1 MKNEDIGKETS
12 SLSFL
17 RLLQAGRK
25 SKTEDFLRILNARST
40 QEIKNQLMDLL
51 AAVQTDDSHE
61 AFKQFL
67 NYTNDEHAD
76 TIERYLQSLSVGV
89 RPRESVVRDL
99 LEVLQ
104 SGELENE
111 KIINSLVQTI
121 SSMTHKLIKN
131 EMTKIVEDFLTE
143 SFKKCT
149 DRTDENDC
157 KVMYIRGLLNL
168 QSPSS
173 LSTLVDLA
181 LYQPYQVSVMAMK
194 ALSRFSATHL
204 HGLKKDFKKIFYQSI
219 KRVDSSA
226 RTIALDILL
235 DLNPSEEDIAEYIK
249 FLKSEDSAY
258 EVKQYLVQKL
268 RLRAEKCFEFAEKLK
283 TALSSDPEVNNWNI
297 YGAMKGLSTALNRGF
312 SNNPSF
318 NGSMLSVQEIKGGVL
333 KRGTVDMLMEFKDEK
348 VSLFT
353 LGLFAGGLSSFVS
366 SGDEEVDPNEDT
378 TATAGMELAVQG
390 SFLRPLTFFKGQG
403 ELMGHVWSGT
413 ASEPTSAYQGITLLQ
428 DHTQKIILN
437 NGILLDF
444 TAIGAMSMDLNGKF
458 EISLWYKNANSEVV
472 QK

>member
-1 MKNEDIGKETS
+1 M
-12 SLSFL
+12 
-17 RLLQAGRK
+17 
-25 SKTEDFLRILNARST
+25 RILNARST
-40 QEIKNQLMDLL
+40 QEIKNQLIDLL
-51 AAVQTDDSHE
+51 AAVQTDESHK

-67 NYTNDEHAD
+67 NYTNEEHAD
-76 TIERYLQSLSVGV
+76 SIERYLQSLSVGV
-89 RPRESVVRDL
+89 QPRESVVRDL
-99 LEVLQ
+99 LEVVQ
-104 SGELENE
+104 SGEVDNE
-111 KIINSLVQTI
+111 KILNSLVQTI
-121 SSMTHKLIKN
+121 SSMTHKLAKTNKN
-131 EMTKIVEDFLTE
+131 EMVKTVEDFLTE
-143 SFKKCT
+143 SIKTCN
-149 DRTDENDC
+149 DRTEVNEC

-181 LYQPYQVSVMAMK
+181 LYQPYQTSVMAMK
-194 ALSRFSATHL
+194 ALSRFSSTHL
-204 HGLKKDFKKIFYQSI
+204 LGLKRDFKKIFYETT
-219 KRVDSSA
+219 KRFDSSA

-235 DLNPSEEDIAEYIK
+235 DLNPSDGEIGEFIK

-268 RLRAEKCFEFAEKLK
+268 RLRAEKCSDFAQKLK
-283 TALSSDPEVNNWNI
+283 IALSSDPEANNWNI

-312 SNNPSF
+312 SHSPSF
-318 NGSMLSVQEIKGGVL
+318 NGSMTSVQEIKGGVL
-333 KRGTVDMLMEFKDEK
+333 KRGSVDMLMEFKDEK
-348 VSLFT
+348 LSLFT

-366 SGDEEVDPNEDT
+366 SNDEEVDPDEDT

-403 ELMGHVWSGT
+403 ELMSHVWSGT

-428 DHTQKIILN
+428 DHSQKIILN

-444 TAIGAMSMDLNGKF
+444 TASGAMSMDLSGKF

>member
-1 MKNEDIGKETS
+1 
-12 SLSFL
+12 
-17 RLLQAGRK
+17 
-25 SKTEDFLRILNARST
+25 
-40 QEIKNQLMDLL
+40 MDLL
-51 AAVQTDDSHE
+51 AAVQTDESHE

-67 NYTNDEHAD
+67 NFTNEEHAGN
-76 TIERYLQSLSVGV
+76 IERYLQSLSVGV
-89 RPRESVVRDL
+89 RPRESVVKDL

-104 SGELENE
+104 KGEVENE

-121 SSMTHKLIKN
+121 SSMTHKLAKLNKN
-131 EMTKIVEDFLTE
+131 EMVKTVEEFLKE
-143 SFKKCT
+143 SIKLCT
-149 DRTDENDC
+149 DRTEEHES

-168 QSPSS
+168 QSTSS
-173 LSTLVDLA
+173 LSTLLDLA
-181 LYQPYQVSVMAMK
+181 LYQPYQISVMAMK
-194 ALSRFSATHL
+194 ALSRFSSTHL
-204 HGLKKDFKKIFYQSI
+204 LGLKKDFKKIFYQTT
-219 KRVDSSA
+219 KRFDSSA

-235 DLNPSEEDIAEYIK
+235 DINPSESDIGEFIK

-268 RLRAEKCFEFAEKLK
+268 KLRAEKCSDFAKKLK

-312 SNNPSF
+312 SHNPSF
-318 NGSMLSVQEIKGGVL
+318 NGSMMSVQEIKGGVL
-333 KRGTVDMLMEFKDEK
+333 KRGTVDMLIEFKDEK
-348 VSLFT
+348 QSLFT

-366 SGDEEVDPNEDT
+366 SDEEVDPDEDT

-428 DHTQKIILN
+428 DHSQKIILN